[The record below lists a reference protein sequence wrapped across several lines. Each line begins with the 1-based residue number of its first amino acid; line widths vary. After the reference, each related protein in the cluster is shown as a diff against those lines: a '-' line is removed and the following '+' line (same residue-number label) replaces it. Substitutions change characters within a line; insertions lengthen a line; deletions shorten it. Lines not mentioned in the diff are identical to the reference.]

1 MTQLEILMLISFGIT
16 LISVI
21 GLYFVSYRN
30 RDLLRLNK
38 KYSEGWDES
47 EEMNCILKDRIT
59 ELEKKTK
66 LSDDVLAVL
75 NDMKKGGAVLE
86 VTRVD
91 RNDIFFHNGSQ
102 YR

>member
-1 MTQLEILMLISFGIT
+1 MTHVEIGMLVSLVIATIGIWFIT
-16 LISVI
+16 K
-21 GLYFVSYRN
+21 YN
-30 RDLLRLNK
+30 RDLLVQNK
-38 KYSEGWDES
+38 AYSEGWDES

-59 ELEKKTK
+59 ELEKKNK

-75 NDMKKGGAVLE
+75 NDMKGRGAILE